1 MKYIY
6 TKLVNFARV
15 VKKLLLT
22 NITNKRIMS
31 NTSHIKFTM
40 MYRETSDNTFIGR
53 VMEFP
58 EIFIESPDMDTLKD
72 DLKGAI
78 NHVILKNKHFS
89 SQYQGME
96 QEDLELCA

>member
-6 TKLVNFARV
+6 NKLVNFVRV
-15 VKKLLLT
+15 VKRLLLA

-40 MYRETSDNTFIGR
+40 MYRETSDGTYIGR

-58 EIFIESPDMDTLKD
+58 EIFIESSNLGELKE

-78 NHVILKNKHFS
+78 NHVILKNKQYS
-89 SQYQGME
+89 SRYQGMIE
-96 QEDLELCA
+96 EDLELCA